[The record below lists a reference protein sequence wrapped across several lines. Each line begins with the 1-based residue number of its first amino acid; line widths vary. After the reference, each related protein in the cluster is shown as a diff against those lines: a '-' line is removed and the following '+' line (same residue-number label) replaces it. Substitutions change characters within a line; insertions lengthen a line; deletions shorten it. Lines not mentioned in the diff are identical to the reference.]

1 MPRPAALRP
10 ALPLAFSLGIALG
23 ITLGFPAAAE
33 TPAWPRVVSLN
44 PSLTAILL
52 ALDAKPAL
60 VGIDDYSA
68 RANPEVA
75 ALPRV
80 GGLFDPSLEAIV
92 ALEPDLVVLVPSAE
106 QRDLRSRLE
115 ALGSE
120 VLALENITLAQGLAS
135 IETLG
140 ARVGRAAQ
148 ARARVDAIR
157 RAFAAAEQS
166 SRGRPPVRAVLVLQ
180 RDPLVVV
187 GGGSY
192 LDEMLRVS
200 GARNLAA
207 EFREPYPRLDV
218 EWLIAAAP
226 ELILDASDDPLP
238 PLEHWRRWPSLPA
251 VASGRV
257 VALEAPLVTL
267 PGPYLDRAVEIL
279 ARAVAGEGAASAAP
293 KEPRP

>member
-10 ALPLAFSLGIALG
+10 ALALAFSIGLALG
-23 ITLGFPAAAE
+23 IGFPAEAE

-52 ALDAKPAL
+52 ALGAQPAL
-60 VGIDDYSA
+60 VGVDDYSA

-106 QRDLRSRLE
+106 QRDLRARLE

-135 IETLG
+135 IEQLG
-140 ARVGRAAQ
+140 VRVGRAAQ

-157 RAFAAAEQS
+157 RAFAAAEQA

-180 RDPLVVV
+180 RDPLFVV
-187 GGGSY
+187 GSGSY
-192 LDEMLRVS
+192 LDEMLRVA

-226 ELILDASDDPLP
+226 DLILDASDDPQP
-238 PLEHWRRWPSLPA
+238 ALEHWRRWPSLPA

-257 VALEAPLVTL
+257 VPLEAPLVTL
-267 PGPYLDRAVEIL
+267 PGPHLDRAVEIL
-279 ARAVAGEGAASAAP
+279 ARAVAGDAAP
-293 KEPRP
+293 PPSQTRVTP